1 MKRPVFLLAGVLLF
15 ALNAG
20 AQNDAGNSPLFVSP
34 FAESP
39 TQPAAPT
46 ASSSTAS
53 VFSLAVPP
61 AANAEFS
68 ANAGFSPSTANLFA
82 AASPAEPPQ
91 VYGVKPNYDFQAYLG
106 YTFLRFYE
114 VPGTQINTNG
124 FNYGIVYYPDYFK
137 GWLGAD
143 GEFVLTFGSQFD
155 EKARFL
161 LGMGGVRVRWAA
173 PRNVEVWGHALAGGS
188 HYVPQTSYGGQ
199 GAFGY
204 ELGGGV
210 DINTHNSRWAYRIG
224 ADVVGTLYF
233 NTYQFSPKF
242 SAGIVYKF

>member
-1 MKRPVFLLAGVLLF
+1 MKRAVFLLAGVLLF
-15 ALNAG
+15 ALNAS
-20 AQNDAGNSPLFVSP
+20 AQNDTQNSPLFVSP
-34 FAESP
+34 FGESAAAP
-39 TQPAAPT
+39 ATATPAAPSFSVATQPAERAD
-46 ASSSTAS
+46 
-53 VFSLAVPP
+53 FEP
-61 AANAEFS
+61 ATSN
-68 ANAGFSPSTANLFA
+68 PFA

-91 VYGVKPNYDFQAYLG
+91 VVYGVKPNYDFQAYLG
-106 YTFLRFYE
+106 YTFIRFYE

-124 FNYGIVYYPDYFK
+124 FNYSIVYYPERFS
-137 GWLGAD
+137 GWIGAD
-143 GEFVLTFGSQFD
+143 GEFVLTFGSQFN

-161 LGMGGVRVRWAA
+161 LGMGGVRVRWSA
-173 PRNVEVWGHALAGGS
+173 PRNIEVWGHGLAGGS
-188 HYVPQTSYGGQ
+188 HYVPQTSYGNQ
-199 GAFGY
+199 GAFGF

>member
-1 MKRPVFLLAGVLLF
+1 MKRLVFLLAGVFLF
-15 ALNAG
+15 ALSAS
-20 AQNDAGNSPLFVSP
+20 AQNDGQDSPLFVSP
-34 FAESP
+34 FAESAA
-39 TQPAAPT
+39 QPAT
-46 ASSSTAS
+46 AIS
-53 VFSLAVPP
+53 VSPSFSMSPLPP
-61 AANAEFS
+61 ASPEFEPRAS
-68 ANAGFSPSTANLFA
+68 NFFA
-82 AASPAEPPQ
+82 PASPAEPPQ
-91 VYGVKPNYDFQAYLG
+91 VVYGVKPNYDFQAYLG

-188 HYVPQTSYGGQ
+188 HYVPQTSYGSQ